1 MSPENNEL
9 KLTRCED
16 IAPLLV
22 FYTCDE
28 LNTSER
34 EQIDAH
40 LAKCGECR
48 AQLSEEDALQTEIG
62 RMPQAADQFDTSG
75 VLLSQCRSELSEAL
89 DELSAP
95 RVQAEERWQPFAWA
109 RQWMALRPGWSA
121 AALLLVGAIIGTQ
134 AYLWLPFG
142 APGGNGPAVSVLAAP
157 KLTDEQLSKMQVS
170 NVNFSP
176 TGEIQLQLQAE
187 QPMTLSSDDDDV
199 DFRRALTFVITNGE
213 RFNAGVR
220 IDCVEALRNAAN
232 NDEQTRNALLV
243 AARKDRNAAVR
254 MKALDALRDLAGTP
268 AVRDVL
274 LETLKQD
281 PNPGVRVEAVNL
293 LVRAIESVNDAPDVA
308 DMSDSG
314 LSAPGGTPQPS
325 LPVTGK
331 DSEQRI
337 LRALDELR
345 QHDSNRYVR
354 LRSAAALRQI
364 AQQDLQ

>member
-1 MSPENNEL
+1 MSPEMNNEA
-9 KLTRCED
+9 KLTRCEEV
-16 IAPLLV
+16 APLLV

-28 LNTSER
+28 LTASER

-40 LAKCGECR
+40 LAKCDECR
-48 AQLSEEDALQTEIG
+48 AQLTEEDVLQAEID
-62 RMPQAADQFDTSG
+62 RMPQVADQFDASG
-75 VLLSQCRSELSEAL
+75 ILLSQCRSEFSEQL

-95 RVQAEERWQPFAWA
+95 KIEERRHPFAWA

-121 AALLLVGAIIGTQ
+121 AALLLVGAIVGTQ
-134 AYLWLPFG
+134 AYSWLP
-142 APGGNGPAVSVLAAP
+142 APGGSGPAVSVLADS
-157 KLTDEQLSKMQVS
+157 KLTDDQLSKMQVS
-170 NVNFSP
+170 NVNFSRP
-176 TGEIQLQLQAE
+176 TGKIQLQLQAE

-199 DFRRALTFVITNGE
+199 DVRRVLNFVITNSD

-232 NDEQTRNALLV
+232 SDEQTRDALLI
-243 AARKDRNAAVR
+243 AARKDQNPAVR
-254 MKALDALRDLAGTP
+254 LKALDALRDLVGMP

-293 LVRAIESVNDAPDVA
+293 LVRALESVNEIPEASDANDSDPSASVA
-308 DMSDSG
+308 IR
-314 LSAPGGTPQPS
+314 LPS
-325 LPVTGK
+325 SMGDK
-331 DSEQRI
+331 EAEQRV